1 MASQNSTSIHE
12 KFGITGDDADIYD
25 SIPGGRMFAVKGFYD
40 GETITLKELI
50 PVKEKYEVI
59 ITFLNPV
66 VREKQA
72 KQDKKRILDSLV
84 GIAAHNKMTLDEIK
98 TERLAK
104 Q

>member
-1 MASQNSTSIHE
+1 
-12 KFGITGDDADIYD
+12 
-25 SIPGGRMFAVKGFYD
+25 MFAVKGFYD
-40 GETITLKELI
+40 GETIKVKEMI
-50 PVKEKYEVI
+50 PVKEKYDVI

-66 VREKQA
+66 FREAKV

-84 GIAAHNKMTLDEIK
+84 GIAAHNTMTLDEIK